1 MWAGNSTSPEDDD
14 AAYLQSMDFAQKFYQ
29 DLIETQDEAGKYPC
43 NVDIYVVRPVI
54 RNPNT
59 ESQSLYWLIMN
70 EEPWTTR
77 AADSD

>member
-1 MWAGNSTSPEDDD
+1 
-14 AAYLQSMDFAQKFYQ
+14 MDFAQKFYQ

-59 ESQSLYWLIMN
+59 ESQSLYWLVMN

-77 AADSD
+77 PAESD